1 MKGIKNIALALGLML
16 SSLSFGQSVNC
27 GDMAP
32 ICTDD
37 GLNFSAQSGVA
48 AASVTD
54 PTNNYGCLST
64 TPNPTW
70 YYLEI
75 SQDGDLV
82 MSLSAANDIDFII
95 YGPYADLA
103 TAAAGCGTMGQGGG
117 APIVDCSYSGTNN
130 ETPEIGAGSSG
141 GATTA
146 TTGEVYVL
154 LVTNYANSVQDITL
168 SATGGTAETDC
179 SIVEECVSNPGTFVR
194 KKNGVITALPL
205 YLCEGDSF
213 TIESNDDYI
222 LPNDTIPAPV
232 GDGIYTA
239 QLMWLV
245 YTGVPD
251 GGNDPIN
258 DPNYSGSPANV
269 GYNGLVNIIPNED
282 LAGTNVASNALLQ
295 SLGGDCGTYY
305 FVPVAG
311 DDGVGVGADDN
322 GGITW
327 DKNDNGCFLFGDAIS
342 VTFACPIETA
352 PTINCNSTAAADN
365 SMNIAIS
372 EGSGSYD
379 IVNQGFGS
387 LSGTTIANGGTL
399 TISNLSD
406 DQAWSVDI
414 EDAQGC
420 TSSVNGTFSAPT
432 FTGTDMTPA
441 ATCPDLAPGNAEATI
456 GTTGLAP
463 YTVEMNGTD
472 VGGAPY
478 NLDATAGTIVTM
490 LVIDDNG
497 CVDEENVTIGSQGH
511 FINGSVD
518 AITDVSCFGIN
529 DGEATLTF
537 LPQDAAGD
545 PDGNL
550 VSVIWTAPAGSGATD
565 INGGTN
571 SPQTQTGLTAGTWFV
586 TATDDQ
592 DCDVTLEV
600 IIGSPQELSVSIF
613 ESSDITCFDGNDGD
627 ITLESNGGFGNTTFS
642 WNADNPVAPASADAT
657 TANQLTAGEYE
668 MYVTDENGCMDSVTI
683 ELIQPDEI
691 TAWFT
696 IKDVLCYSESTGSII
711 VDSVTNNAG
720 NVSYLWNLITHPN
733 PPVTS
738 NIANGLPAGTYEF
751 KVVDENFCENQYEV
765 TIGQN
770 DSIYWD
776 ELGFDSSICRN
787 QIPFDNGKGQVFAAA
802 ARWAPGTGGSNFT
815 YLWTENSTG
824 NTTTN
829 TTWGNRNPGSYTIIA
844 TDDHGCSLTETIY
857 LDSLSPAS
865 NFTINFEQNV
875 PQCVGPNHTEVVGF
889 VNNSTNYAFSEDPNA
904 DTTFV
909 WSFSVENG
917 DTTTQISHNALDNI
931 TYPYTNEGLYT
942 VCLTVVENLNGCI
955 DSTCQTI
962 QIYDCPI
969 LVVPNV
975 FTPGANGGAGDGI
988 NDEFFFP
995 NTAIVEFECTVYD
1008 RWGKEVFMYTDIS
1021 QVWNGDNQNNGKPCT
1036 DGVYFFVYEA
1046 TSSNGTDFEG
1056 QGNVHL
1062 IRE

>member
-1 MKGIKNIALALGLML
+1 MIDCANGIIGNSIRNSTSSQNGVHIKNCRIYNSKFNGVVIKFPTT
-16 SSLSFGQSVNC
+16 SSGIS
-27 GDMAP
+27 
-32 ICTDD
+32 
-37 GLNFSAQSGVA
+37 LNK
-48 AASVTD
+48 
-54 PTNNYGCLST
+54 
-64 TPNPTW
+64 
-70 YYLEI
+70 
-75 SQDGDLV
+75 
-82 MSLSAANDIDFII
+82 II
-95 YGPYADLA
+95 N
-103 TAAAGCGTMGQGGG
+103 
-117 APIVDCSYSGTNN
+117 VDCSYSGTNN

-146 TTGEVYVL
+146 TSGEVYVL
-154 LVTNYANSVQDITL
+154 LVTNYANNVQDITL
-168 SATGGTAETDC
+168 SATGGDAETDC
-179 SIVEECVSNPGTFVR
+179 SIVEACVSNPGTFVR
-194 KKNGVITALPL
+194 KKNGIITALPL

-222 LPNDTIPAPV
+222 LPNDTVAGPLVAPF
-232 GDGIYTA
+232 GDGIFTS

-245 YTGVPD
+245 YTGAPTGD
-251 GGNDPIN
+251 DPTA
-258 DPNYSGSPANV
+258 DPNYSANDI
-269 GYNGLVNIIPNED
+269 GYTGLANIIPAED
-282 LAGTNVASNALLQ
+282 LAGTNVTSNALLQ

-322 GGITW
+322 GGLHW
-327 DKNDNGCFLFGDAIS
+327 DKDGNGCYLLGGAIP

-352 PTINCNSTAAADN
+352 ATFNCNGTTAAGN
-365 SMNIAIS
+365 SMNIAIT
-372 EGSGSYD
+372 EGSGGYD
-379 IVNQGFGS
+379 IVNQGFGV
-387 LSGTTIANGGTL
+387 LSGTSVANGGTL

-406 DQAWSVDI
+406 GQAWNVDI

-432 FTGTDMTPA
+432 FTSTDMTA
-441 ATCPDLAPGNAEATI
+441 ALTCPGVALGNAEATI
-456 GTTGLAP
+456 GTTGLAG

-472 VGGAPY
+472 VTGRAPNY
-478 NLDATAGTIVTM
+478 NLDDTAGTIVTM
-490 LVIDDNG
+490 LVIDANG
-497 CVDEENVTIGSQGH
+497 CVDEENVTVGSQGH
-511 FINGSVD
+511 FINGAID
-518 AITDVSCFGIN
+518 ASSDVSCFGIN
-529 DGEATLTF
+529 DGGATVSF
-537 LPQDAAGD
+537 LPQNAAGEA
-545 PDGNL
+545 DGNL
-550 VSVIWTAPAGSGATD
+550 TGVEWLHPDGVTIIA
-565 INGGTN
+565 GGTN
-571 SPQTQTGLTAGTWFV
+571 SPQSQSDLTAGIWYV

-592 DCDVTLEV
+592 NCDVTLAVE
-600 IIGSPQELSVSIF
+600 IGSPNQLSVSIF

-627 ITLESNGGFGNTTFS
+627 ITLESNGGFGNVTFS
-642 WNADNPVAPASADAT
+642 WNSTNPVGPASADAT

-691 TAWFT
+691 TAWYT

-733 PPVTS
+733 PAVTS
-738 NIANGLPAGTYEF
+738 NIAGGLPAGTYEF
-751 KVVDENFCENQYEV
+751 KVVDENFCENQYEL

-802 ARWAPGTGGSNFT
+802 ARWAPGTGGPNFT
-815 YLWTENSTG
+815 YLWTEDATG
-824 NTTTN
+824 STTTN
-829 TTWGNRNPGSYTIIA
+829 TTWGNRNPGFYTIIA

-857 LDSLSPAS
+857 LDSLAPEAK
-865 NFTINFEQNV
+865 FTIQFDQNE

-889 VNNSTNYAFSEDPNA
+889 VNNSVNYAFSEDPNA

-909 WSFSVENG
+909 WGFSVEGG

-942 VCLTVVENLNGCI
+942 VCLTVVENLNGCV

-962 QIYDCPI
+962 QIYDCPELI
-969 LVVPNV
+969 VPNV
-975 FTPGANGGAGDGI
+975 FTPGGDGV

-995 NTAIVEFECTVYD
+995 NVAIVEFECTVFD
-1008 RWGKEVFMYTDIS
+1008 RWGKEIFKYTDIS
-1021 QVWNGDNQNNGKPCT
+1021 QKWNGDNQKNDKPCS
-1036 DGVYFFVYEA
+1036 DGVYFYVYKA
-1046 TSSNGTDFEG
+1046 KSSNGTEFEG

-1062 IRE
+1062 IRKE